1 MHAQRVTGPLPLR
14 GFGKCSPNRRS
25 DLGRHGVRHAWRST
39 RYTRVVLCSTKPSG
53 GFQSGQDRV
62 DLSAAEVGLLH
73 EAVPVLRFS
82 EIVEE
87 DAQHRLHVGCYSYSV
102 LGHMSILQSFLH
114 SGMGR
119 DQQSDVQR
127 NRCGP
132 GGELE
137 RWGADHRFVGR
148 EAKTPRSDVDR
159 RQAGRDTLS
168 RFVLRARR
176 VQAHS
181 LVADWDNLLQQAHGG
196 FDGHLDMAG
205 KMTMTRRLPKDEE
218 VFESLA
224 SRVRPLTVKSEPV
237 YYVKVFDALSELL
250 GEVDGGL
257 RSRIEALRAAWD
269 DAEIQGTQIQA
280 YALQSARLDGSSATP
295 RVSDTQL
302 AAAWLYADLVHADA
316 QGAKKEALAFSMSE
330 RYAAAV
336 RVFSHMAALTVTTL
350 DLIASLRADGLLTVD
365 PEAWDDKVVVGVTE
379 LTEEG
384 RIFVASE
391 VEDLPDLRE
400 SISLS
405 DNWSAFTV
413 TDLLRQ
419 APANRVRVVLRDE
432 SGEALMP
439 FDAAVVRRNRE
450 SDSLEWDVL
459 VAGST
464 VFKFAFEQRDGQLTA
479 ARYIGWD
486 TIETSNELKLA
497 STRFMLKVHDASA
510 LTFEIGEH
518 RLMQLDAPS
527 FSDDMTKELL
537 VIEETVADIVAVEH
551 MIEQVFDPCIGKF
564 FDTDRVF
571 LRRVRL
577 MMEGHLVHSALGSVS
592 VTAPL
597 GKPPQVLI
605 AAPDTRNVGGAEVP
619 LPQYVMRHPHMSI
632 EEVSS
637 DTANNTSSYKIE
649 PPSGDRF
656 SMWIPAV
663 CRVQGDQDLENVAR
677 LNLNGIDEEKIDY

>member
-1 MHAQRVTGPLPLR
+1 
-14 GFGKCSPNRRS
+14 
-25 DLGRHGVRHAWRST
+25 
-39 RYTRVVLCSTKPSG
+39 
-53 GFQSGQDRV
+53 
-62 DLSAAEVGLLH
+62 
-73 EAVPVLRFS
+73 
-82 EIVEE
+82 
-87 DAQHRLHVGCYSYSV
+87 
-102 LGHMSILQSFLH
+102 
-114 SGMGR
+114 
-119 DQQSDVQR
+119 
-127 NRCGP
+127 
-132 GGELE
+132 
-137 RWGADHRFVGR
+137 
-148 EAKTPRSDVDR
+148 
-159 RQAGRDTLS
+159 
-168 RFVLRARR
+168 
-176 VQAHS
+176 
-181 LVADWDNLLQQAHGG
+181 
-196 FDGHLDMAG
+196 
-205 KMTMTRRLPKDEE
+205 
-218 VFESLA
+218 
-224 SRVRPLTVKSEPV
+224 
-237 YYVKVFDALSELL
+237 
-250 GEVDGGL
+250 
-257 RSRIEALRAAWD
+257 
-269 DAEIQGTQIQA
+269 
-280 YALQSARLDGSSATP
+280 
-295 RVSDTQL
+295 
-302 AAAWLYADLVHADA
+302 
-316 QGAKKEALAFSMSE
+316 MSE

-597 GKPPQVLI
+597 GKPHRSLSRLP
-605 AAPDTRNVGGAEVP
+605 TRGTSAVP
-619 LPQYVMRHPHMSI
+619 RFRYP
-632 EEVSS
+632 
-637 DTANNTSSYKIE
+637 NTSCAI
-649 PPSGDRF
+649 RT
-656 SMWIPAV
+656 
-663 CRVQGDQDLENVAR
+663 CRSKKFRPTRRTTPRRTRSSHLRAIVSRCGFLPYAECKATR
-677 LNLNGIDEEKIDY
+677 TWRTSRG

>member
-1 MHAQRVTGPLPLR
+1 
-14 GFGKCSPNRRS
+14 
-25 DLGRHGVRHAWRST
+25 
-39 RYTRVVLCSTKPSG
+39 
-53 GFQSGQDRV
+53 
-62 DLSAAEVGLLH
+62 
-73 EAVPVLRFS
+73 
-82 EIVEE
+82 
-87 DAQHRLHVGCYSYSV
+87 
-102 LGHMSILQSFLH
+102 
-114 SGMGR
+114 MGR

>member
-1 MHAQRVTGPLPLR
+1 
-14 GFGKCSPNRRS
+14 
-25 DLGRHGVRHAWRST
+25 
-39 RYTRVVLCSTKPSG
+39 
-53 GFQSGQDRV
+53 
-62 DLSAAEVGLLH
+62 
-73 EAVPVLRFS
+73 
-82 EIVEE
+82 
-87 DAQHRLHVGCYSYSV
+87 
-102 LGHMSILQSFLH
+102 
-114 SGMGR
+114 
-119 DQQSDVQR
+119 
-127 NRCGP
+127 
-132 GGELE
+132 
-137 RWGADHRFVGR
+137 
-148 EAKTPRSDVDR
+148 
-159 RQAGRDTLS
+159 
-168 RFVLRARR
+168 
-176 VQAHS
+176 
-181 LVADWDNLLQQAHGG
+181 
-196 FDGHLDMAG
+196 
-205 KMTMTRRLPKDEE
+205 MTRRLPKDEE

-518 RLMQLDAPS
+518 RLMQLDPPS

>member
-1 MHAQRVTGPLPLR
+1 M
-14 GFGKCSPNRRS
+14 
-25 DLGRHGVRHAWRST
+25 
-39 RYTRVVLCSTKPSG
+39 
-53 GFQSGQDRV
+53 
-62 DLSAAEVGLLH
+62 
-73 EAVPVLRFS
+73 
-82 EIVEE
+82 
-87 DAQHRLHVGCYSYSV
+87 
-102 LGHMSILQSFLH
+102 
-114 SGMGR
+114 
-119 DQQSDVQR
+119 
-127 NRCGP
+127 
-132 GGELE
+132 
-137 RWGADHRFVGR
+137 
-148 EAKTPRSDVDR
+148 
-159 RQAGRDTLS
+159 
-168 RFVLRARR
+168 
-176 VQAHS
+176 
-181 LVADWDNLLQQAHGG
+181 
-196 FDGHLDMAG
+196 
-205 KMTMTRRLPKDEE
+205 
-218 VFESLA
+218 
-224 SRVRPLTVKSEPV
+224 RPLTVRTEPV

-250 GEVDGGL
+250 SEVDDEL

-350 DLIASLRADGLLTVD
+350 DLITSLRADGLLTVD
-365 PEAWDDKVVVGVTE
+365 AEAWDDEVVVGVTE

-384 RIFVASE
+384 RMFVASE
-391 VEDLPDLRE
+391 VDDLPDLRE
-400 SISLS
+400 AISLS
-405 DNWSAFTV
+405 DQWSAFTV

-419 APANRVRVVLRDE
+419 EPANQVRVVLRDE
-432 SGEALMP
+432 SDEALMS
-439 FDAAVVRRNRE
+439 FDAAVVRRHRE

-459 VAGST
+459 VAGSA

-497 STRFMLKVHDASA
+497 ATRFMLKVHSAAA

-518 RLMQLDAPS
+518 RLMRLDAPS
-527 FSDDMTKELL
+527 FSDDMKNELV

-551 MIEQVFDPCIGKF
+551 IVEQVFDPCIGKF
-564 FDTDRVF
+564 FDTDRVL

-597 GKPPQVLI
+597 GKPPQVI
-605 AAPDTRNVGGAEVP
+605 VAAPATRNVGGAEVP
-619 LPQYVMRHPHMSI
+619 APQYVMRHPHMSI

-649 PPSGDRF
+649 PPPADRF

-663 CRVQGDQDLENVAR
+663 CPVRGDQDLENIER